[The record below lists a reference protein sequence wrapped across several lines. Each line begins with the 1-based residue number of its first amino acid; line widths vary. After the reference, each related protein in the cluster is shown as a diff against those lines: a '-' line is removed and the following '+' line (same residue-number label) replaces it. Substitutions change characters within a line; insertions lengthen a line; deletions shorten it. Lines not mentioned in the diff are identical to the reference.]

1 MDWSGLDTDAA
12 KAVGLIVLALL
23 LPLGTT
29 LWLRDT
35 WRRFQASRPPGDE
48 IG

>member
-1 MDWSGLDTDAA
+1 VDWSGLDAEAA
-12 KAVGLIVLALL
+12 KAVGLIIVALL

-35 WRRFQASRPPGDE
+35 WRRLQGSWPPDE
-48 IG
+48 EAW